1 MQSSQNRGDSPGRK
15 PKIEVFEGL
24 QVDTGYFFFSEKK
37 NVSTK
42 VRVNRLEQRIDI
54 RDGIASKIP
63 SKIFRLGEL
72 QQLVYH
78 NSEC

>member
-1 MQSSQNRGDSPGRK
+1 M
-15 PKIEVFEGL
+15 L
-24 QVDTGYFFFSEKK
+24 DTGYFFFSEKK
-37 NVSTK
+37 NIPTK
-42 VRVNRLEQRIDI
+42 VRINRQEQRIDI
-54 RDGIASKIP
+54 RDGIASKIS